1 MDVAK
6 PRALKAIQN
15 VIGQAAYIA
24 AAGSCTWLNGIYW
37 GLVKP
42 SQNGL
47 IFFSNLFDEG
57 KIKVASVEEEIEP
70 RLVYPL
76 LRGREINRWKS
87 ASKSFII
94 VSQDPKKRSGYE
106 LKWMERFVPKTL
118 AYFKCFKSQLLGRSG
133 YKKYLEGEPFYSIYD
148 VSENTFAPYKV
159 VWKALANGSQA
170 VVVGSAP
177 VVDEIKV
184 IIPEHNTMFVPFDTE
199 VEAHYFCSL
208 INCSISSFIITAY
221 IAWFYSAHVLE
232 NIKIPK
238 YNPDNELHVEL
249 SRLSKLCHEK
259 TAVGIEVDDLE
270 EQINGL
276 AAELWGLTKDE
287 LAEVKDSLE
296 ELQ

>member
-1 MDVAK
+1 MVELQPFEGATNRTSLVPFKKGEKINYPVPYLLWKKKEKGKIEFDYTLEEASNATIRYNLQAQPIGNSETSPWMSAK

-47 IFFSNLFDEG
+47 NFLLNLFDEG

-87 ASKSFII
+87 ASELFII

-118 AYFKCFKSQLLGRSG
+118 AYFKCFELQLLGRSG

-159 VWKALANGSQA
+159 VWKALANG
-170 VVVGSAP
+170 
-177 VVDEIKV
+177 
-184 IIPEHNTMFVPFDTE
+184 NR
-199 VEAHYFCSL
+199 
-208 INCSISSFIITAY
+208 SSCCRVSTGC
-221 IAWFYSAHVLE
+221 
-232 NIKIPK
+232 
-238 YNPDNELHVEL
+238 
-249 SRLSKLCHEK
+249 R
-259 TAVGIEVDDLE
+259 
-270 EQINGL
+270 
-276 AAELWGLTKDE
+276 
-287 LAEVKDSLE
+287 
-296 ELQ
+296 

>member
-1 MDVAK
+1 
-6 PRALKAIQN
+6 
-15 VIGQAAYIA
+15 
-24 AAGSCTWLNGIYW
+24 
-37 GLVKP
+37 
-42 SQNGL
+42 
-47 IFFSNLFDEG
+47 
-57 KIKVASVEEEIEP
+57 
-70 RLVYPL
+70 
-76 LRGREINRWKS
+76 
-87 ASKSFII
+87 
-94 VSQDPKKRSGYE
+94 
-106 LKWMERFVPKTL
+106 
-118 AYFKCFKSQLLGRSG
+118 
-133 YKKYLEGEPFYSIYD
+133 
-148 VSENTFAPYKV
+148 
-159 VWKALANGSQA
+159 
-170 VVVGSAP
+170 
-177 VVDEIKV
+177 
-184 IIPEHNTMFVPFDTE
+184 MFVPFDTE